1 MSTPYTPQQILNNLQ
16 NFQHELRKYP
26 DNLTGGPGFVRGR
39 IDNILARG
47 IASPDS
53 PALRDALQRLLDSPD
68 LNLGNLE
75 PETIAAIDHA
85 RATLDHT

>member
-26 DNLTGGPGFVRGR
+26 DHTSGPGYVRGR

-47 IASPDS
+47 MASPVS
-53 PALRDALQRLLDSPD
+53 TALRDALQRLLDSPD

-85 RATLDHT
+85 RQALATP